1 MSIPQNIVNEFA
13 FLQTQINASI
23 PLTAASHA
31 TITALQLNA
40 DQLVSDCEQAQGT
53 LVGQLDTYVWT
64 PGDDPANITSA
75 VQGLSASANDEAN
88 ITLLRGLAGRMAS
101 NLHQLG

>member
-13 FLQTQINASI
+13 FIQAQINLAV
-23 PLTAASHA
+23 PLTAAPHA
-31 TITALQLNA
+31 VVVALQLNA
-40 DQLVSDCEQAQGT
+40 NQLVLDCEQAQGT
-53 LVGQLDTYVWT
+53 LAGQLDTYVWT
-64 PGDDPANITSA
+64 PGDDPANITTA

-101 NLHQLG
+101 NLNQLG